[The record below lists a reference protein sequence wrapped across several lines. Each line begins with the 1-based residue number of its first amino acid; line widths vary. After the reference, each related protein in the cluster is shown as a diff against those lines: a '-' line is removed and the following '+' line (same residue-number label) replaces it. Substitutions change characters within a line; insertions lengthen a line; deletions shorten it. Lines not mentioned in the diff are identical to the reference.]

1 MKKTIDR
8 LLALFVYSF
17 SAIIFMPPAIK
28 PLLIIGLGLISLMQF
43 VISKKRS
50 INKTLFTL
58 SCIVFVFYCLSLTGS
73 INIADGLKMLE
84 TKLSMFFIPLIFS
97 VFLSGKKIREATSV
111 EKFSNLFYYMNTAYS
126 VVLLVYFTQYENPK
140 YPNLYI
146 PGFYQ
151 SASREIPFIG
161 EHHTYIGLILATSI
175 LLLFSLKKKTDFFKP
190 SFSTLCL
197 APMGILI
204 WLLQPRA
211 IILGLFIALLMLFW
225 TAIRKNMIVIT
236 ASIFTA
242 GTIILALTPEKN
254 NRFLEIK
261 NLFNYSQF
269 NSASQRLI
277 ILECTVAQIK
287 QNPFVG
293 LGIGTTNRA
302 IGDCFNKK
310 TNDFEWKAINT
321 HNQYL
326 DLWLT
331 CGPYALIFFLFFL
344 FSIRKHMLESGNKRF
359 IPILLLFVLT
369 MFFENILERQTG
381 IMVFYFIIFY
391 LVGGDTKRSHQRVL
405 LIGPLP
411 NPVTG
416 LSIANELALSTLN
429 PTGKPL
435 LSINTSPKRF
445 SEKLGRFNLI
455 SLLHFT
461 LNYLEIYK
469 IISVSKVYYTPGQ
482 TFFGVLKYAP
492 FVLFSKFLGKEIIVH
507 IHGNYVAKQYEKL
520 DGLQKRIF
528 RKILSY
534 SNKGIVLS
542 KTLHNNLSPFIAKE
556 NVFVLPNF
564 YNKQLTEQPV
574 EKAFSELKI
583 CYLSNLMN
591 EKGVFFLLEA
601 LEELNAKGISF
612 KATIAGHIEQSQQ
625 EILLNKMSQIEG
637 LMYKGLVRG
646 EEKSQMLQE
655 ANVFV
660 LPTFYRME
668 GLPIS
673 IIEAMATGNVIIT
686 TNHGAI
692 PDLITE
698 GENGFLIKKKSADA
712 IVEKLLFLVENP
724 SKAKEIS
731 NNNILKAKR
740 SFTSEK
746 FSEKLLNILDA

>member
-211 IILGLFIALLMLFW
+211 IILGLFIALFMLFW
-225 TAIRKNMIVIT
+225 TDIRKNMIVTI

-310 TNDFEWKAINT
+310 TNELKECL
-321 HNQYL
+321 Q
-326 DLWLT
+326 
-331 CGPYALIFFLFFL
+331 
-344 FSIRKHMLESGNKRF
+344 ES
-359 IPILLLFVLT
+359 
-369 MFFENILERQTG
+369 
-381 IMVFYFIIFY
+381 
-391 LVGGDTKRSHQRVL
+391 S
-405 LIGPLP
+405 
-411 NPVTG
+411 
-416 LSIANELALSTLN
+416 NEL
-429 PTGKPL
+429 
-435 LSINTSPKRF
+435 R
-445 SEKLGRFNLI
+445 
-455 SLLHFT
+455 
-461 LNYLEIYK
+461 
-469 IISVSKVYYTPGQ
+469 
-482 TFFGVLKYAP
+482 
-492 FVLFSKFLGKEIIVH
+492 
-507 IHGNYVAKQYEKL
+507 
-520 DGLQKRIF
+520 RIF
-528 RKILSY
+528 SRNDS
-534 SNKGIVLS
+534 
-542 KTLHNNLSPFIAKE
+542 
-556 NVFVLPNF
+556 
-564 YNKQLTEQPV
+564 
-574 EKAFSELKI
+574 
-583 CYLSNLMN
+583 
-591 EKGVFFLLEA
+591 
-601 LEELNAKGISF
+601 
-612 KATIAGHIEQSQQ
+612 
-625 EILLNKMSQIEG
+625 
-637 LMYKGLVRG
+637 
-646 EEKSQMLQE
+646 
-655 ANVFV
+655 
-660 LPTFYRME
+660 
-668 GLPIS
+668 
-673 IIEAMATGNVIIT
+673 
-686 TNHGAI
+686 
-692 PDLITE
+692 
-698 GENGFLIKKKSADA
+698 
-712 IVEKLLFLVENP
+712 
-724 SKAKEIS
+724 
-731 NNNILKAKR
+731 
-740 SFTSEK
+740 
-746 FSEKLLNILDA
+746 